1 MTVYSFTKTFKS
13 LDGCKGSYFEGYT
26 LTIRPRLAN
35 FSP

>member
-13 LDGCKGSYFEGYT
+13 LDRCKGSYFEGYT
-26 LTIRPRLAN
+26 LTIRPRLVN